1 MSALQERRLRE
12 LRSRMLVRAFDHRQR
27 RHARGVWFRLR
38 RALTFAEEAYALPP
52 DEAKRLLAQGY
63 RPEPVSRELEPPRVL
78 LFVPAARVARMGGM
92 GEVSRARDPRRR
104 ARRALPGDGAH
115 AGRDVIRVVLNG
127 FDMLRAGATQQAER

>member
-52 DEAKRLLAQGY
+52 DEAKRLLAEGY
-63 RPEPVSRELEPPRVL
+63 RPEPVSRELEPPRVI
-78 LFVPAARVARMGGM
+78 LFVPAARVARIA
-92 GEVSRARDPRRR
+92 S
-104 ARRALPGDGAH
+104 ARRVALRLTAELLSAECLALVPFETADG
-115 AGRDVIRVVLNG
+115 
-127 FDMLRAGATQQAER
+127 E